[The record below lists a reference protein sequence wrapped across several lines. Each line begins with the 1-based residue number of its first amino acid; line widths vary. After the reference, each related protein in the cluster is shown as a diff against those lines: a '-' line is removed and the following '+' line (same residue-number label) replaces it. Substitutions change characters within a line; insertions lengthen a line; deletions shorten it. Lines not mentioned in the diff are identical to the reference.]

1 MAATLG
7 ALISILILV
16 LQVGIWLLI
25 AYAILSWLIAFNVIN
40 TQNEF
45 VRGVVRGLDRLF
57 DPMLRPIRRLMPDLG
72 GIDLSP
78 LVLFI
83 AFKGGQMLLS
93 GVGSDLL
100 LN

>member
-1 MAATLG
+1 MAGTLG

-25 AYAILSWLIAFNVIN
+25 AYAIISWLVAFNVIN
-40 TQNEF
+40 THNEF

-57 DPMLRPIRRLMPDLG
+57 DPMLRPIRRIMPDLG

-78 LVLFI
+78 LLLFI

-93 GVGSDLL
+93 GVGNDLL

>member
-1 MAATLG
+1 MTATLG
-7 ALISILILV
+7 ALIGVMIMILEA
-16 LQVGIWLLI
+16 GIWLLV

-83 AFKGGQMLLS
+83 AFEGGQMLLS
-93 GVGSDLL
+93 GVGRDLL
-100 LN
+100 N